1 MSRFG
6 DLVKGKV
13 APAPAPAPIVEPT
26 PALPKVEVVEV
37 REPVE
42 LDIELPEPIAEEVVV
57 EEPVRARDESG
68 HFIADD
74 PSTPENEA
82 WVGGVAPKT
91 SRKSKRSRRSKKSEE

>member
-6 DLVKGKV
+6 DLVKGKA
-13 APAPAPAPIVEPT
+13 APAPAPVVEPT
-26 PALPKVEVVEV
+26 PAP
-37 REPVE
+37 EPVV
-42 LDIELPEPIAEEVVV
+42 EEVVA

-91 SRKSKRSRRSKKSEE
+91 SRKSRRSRRSKKSEE

>member
-6 DLVKGKV
+6 DLVRGKV
-13 APAPAPAPIVEPT
+13 APAPAPAPEP
-26 PALPKVEVVEV
+26 VVEEIV
-37 REPVE
+37 T
-42 LDIELPEPIAEEVVV
+42 
-57 EEPVRARDESG
+57 EEPVRARDERG

-91 SRKSKRSRRSKKSEE
+91 SRKSKKSRRSKKSEE

>member
-6 DLVKGKV
+6 DLVRGKA
-13 APAPAPAPIVEPT
+13 APAPAPAPVVEPT
-26 PALPKVEVVEV
+26 PAP
-37 REPVE
+37 EPVV
-42 LDIELPEPIAEEVVV
+42 EEVVT
-57 EEPVRARDESG
+57 EEPVRARDERG

-91 SRKSKRSRRSKKSEE
+91 SRRIKRSRRSKKSEE

>member
-6 DLVKGKV
+6 DLVKGKT
-13 APAPAPAPIVEPT
+13 APAPAPAPVVEPT
-26 PALPKVEVVEV
+26 PAP
-37 REPVE
+37 EPVV
-42 LDIELPEPIAEEVVV
+42 EEVVV

-82 WVGGVAPKT
+82 WVGGVAPKR
-91 SRKSKRSRRSKKSEE
+91 SRKSRRSRRSKKSEE

>member
-6 DLVKGKV
+6 DLVKGKA
-13 APAPAPAPIVEPT
+13 APAPVVEPT
-26 PALPKVEVVEV
+26 PAP
-37 REPVE
+37 EPVV
-42 LDIELPEPIAEEVVV
+42 EEVVA

-82 WVGGVAPKT
+82 WVGGVSPKT
-91 SRKSKRSRRSKKSEE
+91 SRKSRRSRRSKKSEE